1 MDKCKQYNAVS
12 GYNYHAYFKLAD
24 LDNHNPDNE
33 TVVNLRLF
41 VVAAK
46 DAHVLLSDSDSN
58 SPESQ
63 VYEIGSYRNL
73 PHIL

>member
-12 GYNYHAYFKLAD
+12 GYNYHAYFKLED
-24 LDNHNPDNE
+24 LDNHNLDNE

-58 SPESQ
+58 GPDSQ
-63 VYEIGSYRNL
+63 VYEIG
-73 PHIL
+73 